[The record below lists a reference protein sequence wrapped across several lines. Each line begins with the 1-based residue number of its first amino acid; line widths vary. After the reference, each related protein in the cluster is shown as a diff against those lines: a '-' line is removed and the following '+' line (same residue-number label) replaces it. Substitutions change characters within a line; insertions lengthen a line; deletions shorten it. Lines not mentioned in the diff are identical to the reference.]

1 MRIALLED
9 DPAQSDIVRLW
20 LSGAGHICHS
30 FDRSREFMRVLA
42 RDSFDLLVLDWELPD
57 LNGDEVLAWARANGH
72 ESVPV
77 LFTTARNEEQDIV
90 AALKAGADDYLAKP
104 LRKEEL
110 LARIS
115 ALSRRSRG
123 RVSPRAGFC
132 VGEFEIDPDRRLV
145 LRDGQTI
152 GLTQKDFDLA
162 AFLFRNVGNLVSR
175 GHILETVWGRS
186 PDLNTRTV
194 DTHISRLRTKLG
206 LVPERGW
213 RLSAI
218 YQHGYRLEQLAP
230 ESAAPGPSATL
241 PKAESGAGTKANG

>member
-9 DPAQSDIVRLW
+9 DPAQSDLVRLW

-30 FDRSREFMRVLA
+30 FDRSREFMRVLTH
-42 RDSFDLLVLDWELPD
+42 DSFDLLVLDWELPD
-57 LNGDEVLAWARANGH
+57 VNGDEVLAWARANGH
-72 ESVPV
+72 ERVPV
-77 LFTTARNEEQDIV
+77 LFTTARNDEQDIV
-90 AALKAGADDYLAKP
+90 AALKAGADDYLVKP

-123 RVSPRAGFC
+123 RASPRAGFR
-132 VGEFEIDPDRRLV
+132 VGEFEIDADRRLI

-213 RLSAI
+213 RLSAV
-218 YQHGYRLEQLAP
+218 YQHGYRLEQLSP
-230 ESAAPGPSATL
+230 EGAEPGSPVTPGKAA
-241 PKAESGAGTKANG
+241 SGVGAKTIG

>member
-9 DPAQSDIVRLW
+9 DPAQSDLVRLW
-20 LSGAGHICHS
+20 LSGAGHICHA

-42 RDSFDLLVLDWELPD
+42 HDSFDLLVLDWELPD
-57 LNGDEVLAWARANGH
+57 VNGDEVLAWVRANGH

-104 LRKEEL
+104 LRKDEL

-115 ALSRRSRG
+115 ALARRSG
-123 RVSPRAGFC
+123 GHASPRAGFR
-132 VGEFEIDPDRRLV
+132 VGEFEIDPDRRLIV
-145 LRDGQTI
+145 RNGESI
-152 GLTQKDFDLA
+152 ELTQKDFDLA
-162 AFLFRNVGNLVSR
+162 TFLFRNVGNLVSR

-186 PDLNTRTV
+186 PELNTRTV
-194 DTHISRLRTKLG
+194 DTHVSRLRTKLG
-206 LVPERGW
+206 LLPEHGW

-218 YQHGYRLEQLAP
+218 YQHGYRLEQLPREGADAGQ
-230 ESAAPGPSATL
+230 SANP
-241 PKAESGAGTKANG
+241 PKTSSTAKG

>member
-9 DPAQSDIVRLW
+9 DPAQSDLVRLW

-30 FDRSREFMRVLA
+30 FDRSKEFMRVLSH
-42 RDSFDLLVLDWELPD
+42 DSFDLLVLDWELPD
-57 LNGDEVLAWARANGH
+57 VNGDAVLAWARANGH

-90 AALKAGADDYLAKP
+90 AALKAGADDYLVKP

-110 LARIS
+110 LARIG
-115 ALSRRSRG
+115 ALVRRSGG
-123 RVSPRAGFC
+123 RTATRAAFQ

-145 LRDGQTI
+145 VRNGESI
-152 GLTQKDFDLA
+152 ELTQKDFDLA
-162 AFLFRNVGNLVSR
+162 TFMFRNVGNLVSR

-186 PDLNTRTV
+186 PELNTRTV
-194 DTHISRLRTKLG
+194 DTHVSRLRTKLG
-206 LVPERGW
+206 LLPENGW

-218 YQHGYRLEQLAP
+218 YQHGYRLEQLPRDGSDDAP
-230 ESAAPGPSATL
+230 PAVKPKTL
-241 PKAESGAGTKANG
+241 GKAKG

>member
-9 DPAQSDIVRLW
+9 DPAQSDLVRLW

-30 FDRSREFMRVLA
+30 FDRSREFMRVLSH
-42 RDSFDLLVLDWELPD
+42 DSFDLLVLDWELPD
-57 LNGDEVLAWARANGH
+57 VNGDEVLAWLRANGH

-90 AALKAGADDYLAKP
+90 AALKAGADDYLVKP

-110 LARIS
+110 LARIG
-115 ALSRRSRG
+115 ALARRSSG
-123 RVSPRAGFC
+123 RAAPRAGFR

-145 LRDGQTI
+145 VRDGEPI
-152 GLTQKDFDLA
+152 ELTQKDFDLA
-162 AFLFRNVGNLVSR
+162 TFLFRNVGNLVSR

-186 PDLNTRTV
+186 PELNTRTV
-194 DTHISRLRTKLG
+194 DTHVSRLRTKLG
-206 LVPERGW
+206 LLPENGW

-218 YQHGYRLEQLAP
+218 YQHGYRLEQLARDDA
-230 ESAAPGPSATL
+230 EAGQSAKP
-241 PKAESGAGTKANG
+241 PKSPRGAKR

>member
-9 DPAQSDIVRLW
+9 DPAQSDLVRLW

-30 FDRSREFMRVLA
+30 FDRSREFMRVLSH
-42 RDSFDLLVLDWELPD
+42 DSFDLLVLDWELPD
-57 LNGDEVLAWARANGH
+57 VNGDEVLAWARANGH

-90 AALKAGADDYLAKP
+90 TALKAGADDYLVKP

-115 ALSRRSRG
+115 ALGRRSGG
-123 RVSPRAGFC
+123 RAAPRAGFR
-132 VGEFEIDPDRRLV
+132 VGEFEVDPNRRLV
-145 LRDGQTI
+145 ARDGQTI
-152 GLTQKDFDLA
+152 ELTQKDFDLA

-186 PDLNTRTV
+186 PELNTRTV

-218 YQHGYRLEQLAP
+218 YQHGYRLEQLSP
-230 ESAAPGPSATL
+230 ESAEPGQTGTPAQAASIAR
-241 PKAESGAGTKANG
+241 TKASG